1 MSHSKKQL
9 HLNYQTIKKVI
20 GFNIINHRK
29 KDEKD
34 DFRLKDCDEVSIT
47 AILA

>member
-29 KDEKD
+29 KD
-34 DFRLKDCDEVSIT
+34 DFRLKDCDEGSIT